1 MDRGGEA
8 MNKRILGLLAVS
20 VSVLPSLV
28 LANGLSLNGL
38 GSRAQGMGGA
48 FVSIANDFS
57 AVFWNPAGAAG
68 FRKETFGFSLADV
81 VPRATLGLTLVTIPE
96 NPPFEAKTATSHYLN
111 FLAGYYKPVGSNVV
125 LGIGIGTPSAQGT
138 MWNGS
143 DLSVLTPGTTY
154 DFSSRLY
161 VFSFSPMAAV
171 RISER
176 LSVGAAINVSIG
188 TLSLKMPA
196 GTSSFPPHLDVLPR
210 AGLADLGQYEETMT
224 GWGLGATFGILAKPA
239 DALGIGLTVRTPS
252 TITFDGS
259 ARMTNMTLFELPGS
273 SDLRRKIVWPLSI
286 AGGVSFQASESL
298 LLSADV
304 QWTQWSKL
312 DVIRTTFMDPVWAQ
326 LTSLEGRDVRV
337 LDWKDATQIR
347 FGAEY
352 AVNSS
357 TAVRIGYTY
366 DPAPGPDATLDIL
379 MPTFANNAIA
389 FGLGKTFGGLQLDF
403 CLEYLAGSERPMTY
417 FYRGFEL
424 DLTGTLGMHAFVP
437 SVSASYKF

>member
-1 MDRGGEA
+1 MTKKIMIAA
-8 MNKRILGLLAVS
+8 MTALFL
-20 VSVLPSLV
+20 LPSFAP
-28 LANGLSLNGL
+28 ANGLNLNGL

-57 AVFWNPAGAAG
+57 AVFWNTAGAAG
-68 FRKETFGFSLADV
+68 FRAETFGFSLADV
-81 VPRATLGLTLVTIPE
+81 APRATVGLTLVTIPE
-96 NPPFEAKTATSHYLN
+96 NPPFEAKSATSHYLN

-125 LGIGIGTPSAQGT
+125 IGIGIGTPSAQGT

-171 RISER
+171 KINEW
-176 LSVGAAINVSIG
+176 LSIGAAINVHIG
-188 TLSLKMPA
+188 TFSLKMPA
-196 GTSSFPPHLDVLPR
+196 GTSSFPPQIDVLPR
-210 AGLADLGQYEETMT
+210 AGLADLGQYEEIMT

-259 ARMTNMTLFELPGS
+259 ARMSNMTLFELPDS

-326 LTSLEGRDVRV
+326 LTGLEGRDVRV

-403 CLEYLAGSERPMTY
+403 CLEYLAGRERPMTY
-417 FYRGFEL
+417 FYRGFEQ

-437 SVSASYKF
+437 SVSASCKF

>member
-1 MDRGGEA
+1 MA
-8 MNKRILGLLAVS
+8 LAAIC
-20 VSVLPSLV
+20 VLPSFAP
-28 LANGLSLNGL
+28 ANGFNLNGL

-68 FRKETFGFSLADV
+68 FRAETFGFSLADV
-81 VPRATLGLTLVTIPE
+81 VPRATLGLDLGQVPE

-111 FLAGYYKPVGSNVV
+111 FLAGYYKPVSSNVV
-125 LGIGIGTPSAQGT
+125 LGVGIGTPSSQGM

-143 DLSVLTPGTTY
+143 DLSVLTNGNAY
-154 DFSSRLY
+154 DLSSRLY
-161 VFSFSPMAAV
+161 VFSFSPMVAV
-171 RISER
+171 KLSEWV
-176 LSVGAAINVSIG
+176 SIGAAINVHIG
-188 TLSLKMPA
+188 TFSLKMPA
-196 GTSSFPPHLDVLPR
+196 GTSSFPISIDPV
-210 AGLADLGQYEETMT
+210 DLGQYEENMT
-224 GWGLGATFGILAKPA
+224 GWGFGATFGLLVKPA

-259 ARMTNMTLFELPGS
+259 ARMSNMTLFMLPGS
-273 SDLRRKIVWPLSI
+273 SDLRRKIISPLSI
-286 AGGVSFQASESL
+286 AGGVSFQASERL

-379 MPTFANNAIA
+379 MPTFANNAFA
-389 FGLGKTFGGLQLDF
+389 VGLGKTFGGLQLDF
-403 CLEYLAGSERPMTY
+403 CLEYLAGRERPMTY

-424 DLTGTLGMHAFVP
+424 DVTGTLGMHAFVP